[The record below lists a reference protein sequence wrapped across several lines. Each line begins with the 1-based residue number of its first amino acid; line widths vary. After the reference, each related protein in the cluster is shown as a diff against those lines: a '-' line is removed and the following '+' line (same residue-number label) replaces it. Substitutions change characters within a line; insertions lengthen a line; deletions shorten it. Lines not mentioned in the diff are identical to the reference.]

1 MQGLLLTQNQMLW
14 AIPLVLGLPLLTI
27 VLGEIIESLERR
39 RQPLA
44 NPLKSFRNLVL
55 PFLFL
60 FLILTRLA
68 GLDSGHIGVR
78 IIQTGLWIAAIY
90 TALSLLNTILF
101 VNVRAGAWQTR
112 VPKLLVDL
120 SRSVLVLIGTAIIL
134 ANVWGTN
141 LGAFVAALGFGS
153 FALAFAL
160 QNVIGNIFSG
170 LLLMVEQPFS
180 LDEWIEVGGIKGRV
194 AQINW
199 RSVHLET
206 PANDLVIVPNSE
218 IANAS
223 FKNFSRPKPAY
234 EQEISISFSYDNPP
248 RQVIQLL
255 RQTAL
260 EAPFVIPDSVW
271 VSLADYGDF
280 AISYL
285 VGLSAAT
292 MSESIRMRNEFRMR
306 LWYMAKRHGLTM
318 PYPIATQ
325 IEYTGTVV
333 TPEDQANQ
341 VKALLGTIPSLARLE
356 EGSLDRLVRTGQV
369 LDYCGGE
376 TIINLGSPL
385 SGLYFII
392 AGNVELSTPGPAA
405 NGHGPGGDLVLGQ
418 LSQGEFFAE
427 QACLPTQQL
436 SSVKVLALTDVQVFV
451 IKRQYLQELLDQSP
465 RLAQQIAE
473 VMELRK
479 RNADHL
485 RVSRVA

>member
-1 MQGLLLTQNQMLW
+1 MTNVFSAQSEVLW
-14 AIPLVLGLPLLTI
+14 AIALVLGLPLLTI
-27 VLGEIIESLERR
+27 ALGEIIESLERR
-39 RQPLA
+39 SQSLA

-55 PFLFL
+55 PFLFA
-60 FLILTRLA
+60 FLTLTQLARLEPTTV
-68 GLDSGHIGVR
+68 GVR
-78 IIQTGLWIAAIY
+78 IIQTGLWIALIY

-101 VNVRAGAWQTR
+101 ANVKTGAWQTR

-120 SRSVLVLIGTAIIL
+120 GRSILVVIGTAVIL

-170 LLLMVEQPFS
+170 LLLMFEQPFS

-206 PANDLVIVPNSE
+206 LANDLVIVPNSA

-223 FKNFSRPKPAY
+223 FTNFSRPKPAY
-234 EQEISISFSYDNPP
+234 EQEISISFSYDDPP
-248 RQVIQLL
+248 HKVIELL

-260 EAPFVIPDSVW
+260 EAPFVIPESIW
-271 VSLADYGDF
+271 VRVADYGDF
-280 AISYL
+280 AINYL
-285 VGLSAAT
+285 VGLSAPT
-292 MSESIRMRNEFRMR
+292 MSESGRMRNEFRMR
-306 LWYMAKRHGLTM
+306 LWYMAKRHNLTM

-325 IEYTGTVV
+325 IEYPGTVAN
-333 TPEDQANQ
+333 PEDLANQ
-341 VKALLGTIPSLARLE
+341 VKALLGRIPSLARLE
-356 EGSLDRLVRTGQV
+356 EATLAEVVRTGQI

-376 TIINLGSPL
+376 TLISLGSPL
-385 SGLYFII
+385 TGLYFIVN
-392 AGNVELSTPGPAA
+392 GKVELRISAVAT
-405 NGHGPGGDLVLGQ
+405 NGHGPEGELRLGQ
-418 LSQGEFFAE
+418 LSEGEFFAE

-436 SSVKVLALTDVQVFV
+436 SMVTAVAVTDVQVFV
-451 IKRQYLQELLDQSP
+451 IKRQHLEQLLDRSP

-485 RVSRVA
+485 RLSEVA